1 MPAKN
6 GSHAVTRDEL
16 RSELAELEARL
27 EARIET
33 RIDDRFRAF
42 EDRITRTIVK
52 LLAQTQTDILD
63 KTQEYVRDAQTE
75 LLRGFEM
82 FLKGQSVQFRKL
94 KADVSNLDAA
104 TDLRIQ
110 AVEQRIFEI
119 EKRLGPPPPLPGDPA
134 NPAS

>member
-6 GSHAVTRDEL
+6 GSQPVTRDEL

-33 RIDDRFRAF
+33 RIDDRFRVF

-63 KTQEYVRDAQTE
+63 QTQEYVRDAQTE
-75 LLRGFEM
+75 LLRGFET
-82 FLKGQSVQFRKL
+82 FLKGQNVQFRKI

-119 EKRLGPPPPLPGDPA
+119 EKRLGPPPPLPGGPA